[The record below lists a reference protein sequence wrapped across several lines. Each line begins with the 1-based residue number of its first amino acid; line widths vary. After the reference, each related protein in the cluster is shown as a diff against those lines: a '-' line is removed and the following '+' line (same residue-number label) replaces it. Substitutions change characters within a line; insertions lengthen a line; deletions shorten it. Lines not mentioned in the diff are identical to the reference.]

1 MLEGPA
7 AEEALLSG
15 RPPEDPETAE
25 VRRRAGLELKFR
37 GLNMQIKGRAIL
49 CNVSGTVQPGELL
62 AVMGPS
68 GSGKTT
74 LLSALSGRQPVK
86 SGTIKVNGV
95 PLNKQLRR
103 TICYVMQQDIFFPNL
118 TLKDTLMYQAHLKLP
133 SSMKLQEKEQI
144 VTNLVEE
151 LDIKKCYNTI
161 IGDEY
166 LRGLSGGE
174 RKRANIA
181 CELLS
186 DPALMLLDI
195 AYYGASSKILEFFAA
210 LGLYC
215 TPHYNPADF
224 ILDKVKESSEVR
236 RRIVASA
243 NELRKTSLESP
254 LDPEF
259 TDDPDEKR
267 PNGLTIK
274 KEGQWK
280 LSKYALK
287 QGEYS
292 VALEKDSSRKWPSSF
307 WTQYSTLTS
316 RNFKQQRAVIL
327 SWLNIVQTLTMAF
340 VPGIIWWQLPK
351 VEEQIYARSGLI
363 YFILLY
369 WAFTPIFHTL
379 STFPLERPV
388 INKER
393 LSGSYRLSAYYL
405 AKMTSELPLTII
417 QPLISLTIA
426 FWMGGLNGVIAY
438 FVGLAMIMLGS
449 ITAQSIGLFASALF
463 LRIDQSIIFAT
474 IFMLSTLL
482 LGGFYIQRLPAWLT
496 WARYLAFVIYPFHV
510 MLSFEFSNN
519 HTILCKEENSAY
531 RHCNMVRNTTN
542 ASVYIPRDEILAY
555 FEVTLPIWADV
566 LILLLFL
573 VAFRVACYLLLR
585 FYRKP

>member
-186 DPALMLLDI
+186 DPALMLLDEPTSGLDSSTAYSLCFTLKRYVEKHRKTVVSSIHQPSSQIYHMFDKLLLMSEGEI

-449 ITAQSIGLFASALF
+449 ITAQ
-463 LRIDQSIIFAT
+463 
-474 IFMLSTLL
+474 M
-482 LGGFYIQRLPAWLT
+482 
-496 WARYLAFVIYPFHV
+496 
-510 MLSFEFSNN
+510 
-519 HTILCKEENSAY
+519 
-531 RHCNMVRNTTN
+531 
-542 ASVYIPRDEILAY
+542 
-555 FEVTLPIWADV
+555 
-566 LILLLFL
+566 
-573 VAFRVACYLLLR
+573 
-585 FYRKP
+585 